1 MAIIDDEDTP
11 QEQPTAAAPDVPMDK
26 LAKVYRKMAA
36 EIQRLTQEYESQ
48 IEAIKSQQETVKNA
62 LKDKMLALGM
72 SSVRTDQGT
81 VILSTKT
88 RYNTT
93 DWDSFKEFV
102 KEHDA
107 LDLFEKRIAQT
118 NMGTFLA
125 DNPGVVPANLN
136 SVTEY
141 AVSVRKPT
149 K

>member
-1 MAIIDDEDTP
+1 MTELDDEETP
-11 QEQPTAAAPDVPMDK
+11 QEQPSAPAVPMDK
-26 LAKVYRKMAA
+26 LARVYRKMAA
-36 EIQRLTQEYESQ
+36 EIQRLTQEYETQ
-48 IEAIKSQQETVKNA
+48 VEAIKAQQDAVKNA
-62 LKDKMLALGM
+62 LKDQMLALGM
-72 SSVRTDQGT
+72 SSVRTDNGT
-81 VILSTKT
+81 VVLGTKT

-118 NMGTFLA
+118 NMGTFLN
-125 DNPGVVPANLN
+125 DNPGVVPPGLN

-141 AVSVRKPT
+141 TISVRKPT